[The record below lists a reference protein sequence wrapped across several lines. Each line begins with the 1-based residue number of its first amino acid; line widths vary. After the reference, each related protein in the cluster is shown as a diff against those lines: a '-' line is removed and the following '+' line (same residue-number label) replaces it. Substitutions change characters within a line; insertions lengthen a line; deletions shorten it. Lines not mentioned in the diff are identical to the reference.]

1 MSLKNISMENK
12 TRCFWCTSHPLY
24 IKYHDQEWGK
34 PVYEDQKLFE
44 MLLLESFQAGLSWF
58 TILQKRESFRTAFDD
73 FNVNKIAEY
82 TDDKFQELIINSGII
97 KNKLKIKAA
106 ITNANLFIAIQKEF
120 GSFSTYLWGFTNHKV
135 IDNTNIS
142 RTNFYVTTPLSDAI
156 SKDLKKRGFK
166 FVGSTTI
173 YAYLQAIGVI
183 NDHMS
188 DCFVRTL

>member
-1 MSLKNISMENK
+1 MLLKNTSMENK

-58 TILQKRESFRTAFDD
+58 TILQKRENFRTAFDD

-106 ITNANLFIAIQKEF
+106 ITNANLFLAIQKEF

>member
-1 MSLKNISMENK
+1 MENNP
-12 TRCFWCTSHPLY
+12 RCFWCTSHPLY
-24 IKYHDQEWGK
+24 IKYHDEEWGK
-34 PVYEDQKLFE
+34 PVYDDAKLFE

-58 TILQKRESFRTAFDD
+58 TILQKRENFRIAFND

-106 ITNANLFIAIQKEF
+106 ITNAKLFIEIQNEF
-120 GSFSTYLWGFTNHKV
+120 GTFSNYLWGFTNHT
-135 IDNTNIS
+135 IINNQDIS
-142 RTNFYVTTPLSDAI
+142 KSHFYVTSPLSDAI

-173 YAYLQAIGVI
+173 YAYIQAVGVI
-183 NDHMS
+183 NDHTS
-188 DCFVRTL
+188 DCFIRQGII